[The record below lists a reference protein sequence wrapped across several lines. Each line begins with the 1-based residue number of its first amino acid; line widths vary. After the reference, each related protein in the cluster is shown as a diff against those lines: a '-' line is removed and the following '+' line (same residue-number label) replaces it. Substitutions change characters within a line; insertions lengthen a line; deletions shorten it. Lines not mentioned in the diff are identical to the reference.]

1 MDVTDEAPPARLA
14 PSLLPSGQALPV
26 LVLLPADDKAAPYA
40 YYSGLAKVQPMMR
53 WVEAHA
59 SIKHAL
65 RELPHLSEDDV
76 PLYKEQVVE
85 RERSRAAVAEHELEQ
100 RRKAEKQE
108 RVRALLERARRRR
121 GRGRGCATAAR
132 SRSMG
137 ARPDGELGNRV
148 ADVKEFTCSVGMDA
162 FYPGVH
168 RGRWCVRVLGDRKI
182 AKATLSGSRKTK
194 LRRNRNGFGRQHSH
208 SCSAVNPENRRGTC
222 THLPAVLL
230 RYITISVA
238 CFDRHAQHGDIM
250 VDRPPL
256 RFARAK
262 STSRG
267 ERRA

>member
-108 RVRALLERARRRR
+108 RVRALLERERAAER
-121 GRGRGCATAAR
+121 GGAAEVE
-132 SRSMG
+132 
-137 ARPDGELGNRV
+137 ARPDGE
-148 ADVKEFTCSVGMDA
+148 VG
-162 FYPGVH
+162 
-168 RGRWCVRVLGDRKI
+168 
-182 AKATLSGSRKTK
+182 
-194 LRRNRNGFGRQHSH
+194 
-208 SCSAVNPENRRGTC
+208 AV
-222 THLPAVLL
+222 
-230 RYITISVA
+230 
-238 CFDRHAQHGDIM
+238 
-250 VDRPPL
+250 
-256 RFARAK
+256 
-262 STSRG
+262 
-267 ERRA
+267 